1 MGEWRRLIEE
11 TYEAHSVPVLR
22 SMGAGAPEGAGS
34 VFVPLDDSSGGATEA
49 LIQAVQPRLAIIGNE
64 DEAGFDVHLVSQTWL
79 RVLYADPGAIGI
91 GIETVEFDDDARQVV
106 EAIVKK
112 LASEVPL
119 SHHGKAADARRL
131 IEDRLSLEHPE
142 LASRILAAGRVELW
156 DYANELQ
163 DSLKD
168 RHTSALREDAKSL
181 AAQIAER
188 EDVDARLTRPVLREI
203 VYSSLKRV
211 DATCVTRASV
221 EIIVLEL
228 DVLMKQR

>member
-1 MGEWRRLIEE
+1 
-11 TYEAHSVPVLR
+11 
-22 SMGAGAPEGAGS
+22 MGAGAPEGAGS
-34 VFVPLDDSSGGATEA
+34 VFVPLDDSSGAATEA

-106 EAIVKK
+106 ETIVKK

-131 IEDRLSLEHPE
+131 IEDRLSLEHLE

-168 RHTSALREDAKSL
+168 RRTSAL
-181 AAQIAER
+181 R